1 MPLQCS
7 NCGARGAATR
17 AALLFSALFCAL
29 RGGSCLD
36 IINGIAATSL
46 DAAPAQL
53 HAAAAQRAAAD
64 AALSAPLAA
73 MVEAVGALLDSCSP
87 SQELGGALSASA
99 SGVDVARL
107 ADDMAAVDAALRR
120 CGVAA
125 DGESDDDSGSAALRV
140 MMPGGPTAHDA
151 AESTALRA
159 RLRDAERDA
168 EALRERAAACKS
180 DAPPPAGAA
189 LLHGWLRGA
198 RRALEASPDCL
209 TPDTPQTCG
218 CGRAVAG
225 AVAAT
230 FALTSAAAFAIF
242 ALLRSRPQ
250 PAGAPRRRLRG
261 AAVLGLARAA
271 DAASPTA
278 EAASDGAKRLI
289 RQQVEP

>member
-1 MPLQCS
+1 MPR
-7 NCGARGAATR
+7 GARGDASR
-17 AALLFSALFCAL
+17 AALLCAALLCAL

-36 IINGIAATSL
+36 VNGIASTAL
-46 DAAPAQL
+46 DAAPARS
-53 HAAAAQRAAAD
+53 HAEAAQRAAAD

-73 MVEAVGALLDSCSP
+73 MVEAVGALLDSCGQTSA
-87 SQELGGALSASA
+87 SALSASA
-99 SGVDVARL
+99 SSVDAPRL
-107 ADDMAAVDAALRR
+107 AADVAAVDAALRR

-125 DGESDDDSGSAALRV
+125 DGETDDDSAGAASVRV
-140 MMPGGPTAHDA
+140 MMPGSTAAHDE
-151 AESTALRA
+151 AESAALRA

-180 DAPPPAGAA
+180 DAPAPAGSA
-189 LLHGWLRGA
+189 LLHAWLRGA

-209 TPDTPQTCG
+209 TSDTPQTCG
-218 CGRAVAG
+218 CGRAVAA

-230 FALTSAAAFAIF
+230 FALTSAAAFALF